1 MSRRSIVTTVV
12 VGVITLMAL
21 TGVLLAVWSAAR
33 DGAGMRLGFGGRVAV
48 IEVEGVIV
56 DDEEMLEQIRSF
68 RRDASVRAFVVSI
81 NSPGGVVGPSQSIY
95 RELRRLRDEEDR
107 PVIASIG
114 GVGASGGYYIAL
126 AADSIFALPGSL
138 TGSIGVIMEMP
149 DASELMDKVGVRM
162 QVVKS
167 AEFKDAGS
175 PFRPA
180 TPAEEAVLDTLVQD
194 VYRQF
199 VEVVTEERDLTPDAI
214 AYVTDGRVIS
224 GRQALRYGLID
235 RIGNLQDALAAAGLM
250 TGLGDDPDVVRPS
263 KPSFGL
269 IDLLLDRA
277 AAGMFGS
284 VARPLGEAVMP
295 SLKFI
300 VPRYRARG

>member
-1 MSRRSIVTTVV
+1 
-12 VGVITLMAL
+12 MAL
-21 TGVLLAVWSAAR
+21 TGLLLAVWSTVR
-33 DGAGMRLGFGGRVAV
+33 GGTGVRLGFGGRVAV
-48 IEVEGVIV
+48 IEVAGVIV
-56 DDEEMLEQIRSF
+56 DDAPTLEQIRRF

-95 RELRRLRDEEDR
+95 RELRRLRVEEER

-114 GVGASGGYYIAL
+114 GIGASGGYYVAL

-138 TGSIGVIMEMP
+138 TGSIGVIMEVP
-149 DASELMDKVGVRM
+149 DASELMDKVGVQM

-175 PFRPA
+175 PFRPIS
-180 TPAEEAVLDTLVQD
+180 PAEEAVLDTLVQD

-199 VEVVTEERDLTPDAI
+199 VEVVAEERDLTPEAI
-214 AYVTDGRVIS
+214 SYVTDGRVLS
-224 GRQALRYGLID
+224 GRQALEHGLID
-235 RIGNLQDALAAAGLM
+235 RMGNLNDAVAAAGLM
-250 TGLGDDPDVVRPS
+250 TGLGDDPEVVRPS

-269 IDLLLDRA
+269 LDLLLGSA
-277 AAGMFGS
+277 AAGMLGDVVGS
-284 VARPLGEAVMP
+284 LGEAPMP

-300 VPRYRARG
+300 VPRYRARS